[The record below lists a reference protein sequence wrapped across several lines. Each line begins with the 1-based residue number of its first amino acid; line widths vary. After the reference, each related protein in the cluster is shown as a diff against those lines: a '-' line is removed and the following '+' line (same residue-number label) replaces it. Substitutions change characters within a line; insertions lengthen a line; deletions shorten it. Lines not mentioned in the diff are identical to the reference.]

1 MAKAIGDSTP
11 PHGGHILFVDDDGA
25 QAEMYRLRL
34 ARAGYQVRT
43 TVSADEALR
52 IVRTDRPDLVVL
64 DMHMPERDGLSVLQE
79 LLDLDPSLPVIIHT
93 AYPGYADNFLAWA
106 AAAYLIK
113 SQDVAPLVRAIE
125 DSLEGVAH
133 PSA

>member
-1 MAKAIGDSTP
+1 MAKQIGDSVL
-11 PHGGHILFVDDDGA
+11 PHGGYILLVDDDRA

-43 TVSADEALR
+43 TVSAADALQT
-52 IVRTDRPDLVVL
+52 VCTDRPNLVVL

-93 AYPGYADNFLAWA
+93 AYPGYADNFLTWA
-106 AAAYLIK
+106 AEAYVIK
-113 SQDVAPLVRAIE
+113 SQDVVPLMRAIE
-125 DSLEGVAH
+125 DSLAG
-133 PSA
+133 PRRRSA